1 MAVSVGTLIRRA
13 GLALREAGVPDWQ
26 ADVRILVC
34 AAAGLDRVA
43 LLRDPDLCL
52 DAEAAAR
59 VEAFLARR
67 LAREPVARI
76 LGRREFWGLDLIVT
90 PAVLDPRP
98 DTETLV
104 SAALERIGQDLGR
117 PCRILDLGTGSGAV
131 LCALL
136 SERPGALGWGIDRSL
151 AACSIARANLARSGL
166 ASRSLVVQG
175 SWSAACRTG
184 AFDLVVSNPPY
195 IETAAIAGL
204 EADVRDHD
212 PRLALDG
219 GPDGLEAYRAI
230 VSDLP
235 RLLGPGG
242 SVLFEVG
249 AGQAAAVAALLAGV
263 GLTPSGTHLDL
274 AGIERV
280 VGAEV
285 SAVSDPPHRAMA

>member
-1 MAVSVGTLIRRA
+1 MHGA
-13 GLALREAGVPDWQ
+13 GLALRAAGVPEWQ
-26 ADVRILVC
+26 ADVRILLC

-43 LLRDPDLCL
+43 LLREPDLRL
-52 DAEAAAR
+52 DAAAAAR
-59 VEAFLARR
+59 FESYLARR

-76 LGRREFWGLDLIVT
+76 LGRREFWGLELMVT

-104 SAALERIGQDLGR
+104 SAALERIGRDPGR
-117 PCRILDLGTGSGAV
+117 PCRILDLGTGSGAI

-136 SERPGALGWGIDRSL
+136 TEWPGAAGWGIDRSA
-151 AACSIARANLARSGL
+151 AACSVARANLARTGL

-175 SWSAACRTG
+175 SWSAACLSG

-195 IETAAIAGL
+195 IETAAIDGL
-204 EADVRDHD
+204 AADVRDHD
-212 PRLALDG
+212 PRAALDG

-235 RLLGPGG
+235 RLLAPGG
-242 SVLFEVG
+242 SAFVEVG
-249 AGQAAAVAALLAGV
+249 AGQAAAVVALLAGA
-263 GLTPSGTHLDL
+263 GLSPSGTHRDL

-280 VGAEV
+280 VGAG
-285 SAVSDPPHRAMA
+285 RI